1 MGTERIGIDW
11 RRAVMLAVALA
22 WATGI
27 TMTGCARLP
36 YTTRTVHEEERVVV
50 SVQQEVEPRSYT
62 HPIQLTAANVADML
76 KGFSIR
82 DQQRLPLRWFAEEVP
97 PKPLFRADEL
107 QVLAPYLA
115 EALQQLGANERAH
128 FEVRGPGFNP
138 RYRRD
143 VVAGWVA
150 VRDPY
155 LYLTLEYFHNQIPTR
170 KSDVYDYNYP
180 TPPPTPKNYILYFE
194 PGRFWVTDDK
204 GVRAVEYRQFLKSGE
219 SGGTAPR

>member
-1 MGTERIGIDW
+1 MGNGNHDDGLRE
-11 RRAVMLAVALA
+11 VA
-22 WATGI
+22 
-27 TMTGCARLP
+27 

-97 PKPLFRADEL
+97 PKPLFREDEL
-107 QVLAPYLA
+107 LVLAPYLA